1 MTKKLKTR
9 LLLVVV
15 ASIWGYNIYRGYM
28 NYQTE
33 QLLEESNQTYNQSNF
48 SPLMFNKDSFELDLP
63 EVDPFLKKSGKW
75 SATSANNSNT
85 SASTNPIMVKK
96 DVKPIV
102 KEVKSW
108 PKVSYLGFVKNL
120 NKQTPLCL
128 LKINGQMIKL
138 SKGQEQGGI
147 FVSTVFKDSVY
158 LVFQGEERTFVKD

>member
-9 LLLVVV
+9 LLLAVV

-33 QLLEESNQTYNQSNF
+33 QLLEENNQSYNQSNF

-63 EVDPFLKKSGKW
+63 DVDPFLKKSAKW
-75 SATSANNSNT
+75 SSTNSN
-85 SASTNPIMVKK
+85 STNNTISSNPIKVKK

-120 NKQTPLCL
+120 DKQTPLCL

-147 FVSTVFKDSVY
+147 YVSTVFRDSVY
-158 LVFQGEERTFVKD
+158 LVFQGEERTFVKG